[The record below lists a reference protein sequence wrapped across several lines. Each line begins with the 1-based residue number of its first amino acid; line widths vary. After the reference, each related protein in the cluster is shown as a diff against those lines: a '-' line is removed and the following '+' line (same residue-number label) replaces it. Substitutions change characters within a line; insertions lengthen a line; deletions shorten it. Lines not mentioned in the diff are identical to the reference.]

1 MSRTLSDLFPSK
13 KLTPQEV
20 HDLYRNGVVLT
31 IKSVEVR
38 FSEQDQSEYA
48 VVYFVESR
56 KPIGLNKTNAQQIA
70 DLAGTEDIDSWE
82 GVQVKLFAMPIEI
95 PDPERPGFK
104 KSVLGLRVFPPKQG
118 ELPPADLR
126 PGTDWTVLRRDAM
139 QQAQRLA
146 AGNARGQIGANAKPI
161 GMDTAI
167 KIVIELEKRG
177 KDVDFAVAH
186 LQKLSMGPLVLG
198 KMPPEW
204 PDTVTEA
211 LRSLVRGFGSTVKVD
226 EVGRSQELR
235 ALWTPPPA
243 EPEVIDPKTGE
254 VISKRAGTGK
264 PGEEIDPDDIPF

>member
-20 HDLYRNGVVLT
+20 SDLYRGGVVLT
-31 IKSVEVR
+31 IKSVEIR

-48 VVYFVESR
+48 VVYFRESK
-56 KPIGLNKTNAQQIA
+56 KPMGLNKTNAQQIA
-70 DLAGTEDIDSWE
+70 DMAGTEDLDAWA

-104 KSVLGLRVFPPKQG
+104 KQMLGLRVFPPKPG
-118 ELPPADLR
+118 EQPPAELV
-126 PGTDWTVLRRDAM
+126 PGSDWTVLRREMM
-139 QQAQRLA
+139 QRAQRLGAGAA
-146 AGNARGQIGANAKPI
+146 AGQLNAKPI
-161 GMDTAI
+161 GMDSAI
-167 KIVIELEKRG
+167 GMVIELEARG
-177 KDVDFAVAH
+177 KSIDFAVTH
-186 LQKLSMGPLVLG
+186 LSNLSFGPQIVG
-198 KMPPEW
+198 KVPPEW
-204 PDTVTEA
+204 PETIKA
-211 LRSLVRGFGSTVKVD
+211 PLKKLLAGFPSTVKVD
-226 EVGRSQELR
+226 RVARADELR